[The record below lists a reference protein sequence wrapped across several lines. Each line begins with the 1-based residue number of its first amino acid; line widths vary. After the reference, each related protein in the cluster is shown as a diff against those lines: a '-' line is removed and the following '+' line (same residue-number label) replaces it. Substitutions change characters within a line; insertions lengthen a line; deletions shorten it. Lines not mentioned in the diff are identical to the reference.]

1 MEKIITYTLDGDGEQ
16 DLIESSMVNIPIE
29 LTNKALDFFERYPEE
44 EVIEFIIR
52 VERKMTQK
60 QYEELGDYNG

>member
-29 LTNKALDFFERYPEE
+29 LTNKALDFFEGYPEE